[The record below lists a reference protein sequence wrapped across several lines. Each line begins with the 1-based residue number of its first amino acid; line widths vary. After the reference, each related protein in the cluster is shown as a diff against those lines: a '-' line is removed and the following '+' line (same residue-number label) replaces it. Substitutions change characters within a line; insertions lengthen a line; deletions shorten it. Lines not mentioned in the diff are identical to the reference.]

1 MLSLFCSINSCI
13 LNSSHSISEES
24 SLRDSIMSPSCSP
37 KKLLATFPPP
47 SSSNTMVSLN
57 SQLPKSIRKLIK
69 STIHRDCSKSL
80 YIFLDLFTNK
90 LTAYLEFT
98 PLFPFYIFRNFR
110 FIHLLRKYSSKNE
123 SKLCEYSIDY
133 KYKCDYLR
141 SEERRVGKECVAG
154 KWSIK

>member
-1 MLSLFCSINSCI
+1 MLSLFRSLTSCI
-13 LNSSHSISEES
+13 LTSSHSISEES

-123 SKLCEYSIDY
+123 SKLCEYS
-133 KYKCDYLR
+133 R
-141 SEERRVGKECVAG
+141 SEERRVGIECRL
-154 KWSIK
+154 